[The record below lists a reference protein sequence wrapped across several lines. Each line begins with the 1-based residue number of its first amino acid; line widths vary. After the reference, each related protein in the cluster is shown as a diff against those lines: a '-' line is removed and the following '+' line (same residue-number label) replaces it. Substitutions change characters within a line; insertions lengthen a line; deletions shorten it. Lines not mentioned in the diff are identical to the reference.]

1 METYNKPEHVNNF
14 GNEVDSFALI
24 LAGQKT
30 IKAMLAKLLS
40 ISEGKTEEEIV
51 EFYTHHERSSVQYYT
66 EIYQPVKKT
75 SKRK

>member
-1 METYNKPEHVNNF
+1 METYNKPEHVSNI

-51 EFYTHHERSSVQYYT
+51 EFYSHHERSSAQYYT
-66 EIYQPVKKT
+66 EMYTPAKKAA
-75 SKRK
+75 KRK

>member
-1 METYNKPEHVNNF
+1 METYSKPEHISNI

-40 ISEGKTEEEIV
+40 ISEGKAEEEIV

-66 EIYQPVKKT
+66 DLYQPAKKT
-75 SKRK
+75 GKRK